1 MSVEIFC
8 LQNCAD
14 LLQTRFL
21 EFNDLKVETG
31 SEPLLVKLD
40 PPRQTVQLNLKKL
53 LVILKIKKLA
63 HKICQTLRYSSW
75 F

>member
-1 MSVEIFC
+1 MFQLNECCDIFC
-8 LQNCAD
+8 LQNCVY

-40 PPRQTVQLNLKKL
+40 PPRQTVQLNLKKRL
-53 LVILKIKKLA
+53 LILRSAL
-63 HKICQTLRYSSW
+63 
-75 F
+75 